1 MHKRTPLAK
10 RKLVSEPA
18 SFPDLTIIGISSQLK
33 DYRLAFHINRE
44 SDLSLVKNSDLPV
57 FDEKDEKLIEYPI
70 FSFYEAERRMNY
82 YLIGNNSSTNKMI
95 SAYKQADFIFM
106 LKGQPDKEKM
116 LALISVF
123 RKINGI
129 QLVFPLDN
137 EKIKNLEGIMSDLE
151 LHMVGKT

>member
-1 MHKRTPLAK
+1 LHKSTILAK
-10 RKLVSEPA
+10 RKLISEPA

-70 FSFYEAERRMNY
+70 FTFYEAERRMNY

-95 SAYKQADFIFM
+95 PPTGKLISSLC
-106 LKGQPDKEKM
+106 LKG
-116 LALISVF
+116 
-123 RKINGI
+123 
-129 QLVFPLDN
+129 
-137 EKIKNLEGIMSDLE
+137 NLTKKKCLP
-151 LHMVGKT
+151 

>member
-1 MHKRTPLAK
+1 LHKSTSLAK
-10 RKLVSEPA
+10 RKLISEPA
-18 SFPDLTIIGISSQLK
+18 SFPDLAIIGISSQLK

-57 FDEKDEKLIEYPI
+57 FDEKEEKLIEYPI
-70 FSFYEAERRMNY
+70 FTFYEAERRMYY
-82 YLIGNNSSTNKMI
+82 YLIGNNSSSSKMI

-106 LKGQPDKEKM
+106 LKGQPDNEKM
-116 LALISVF
+116 LALISIF

-129 QLVFPLDN
+129 QLVFPLEN
-137 EKIKNLEGIMSDLE
+137 GKIKNLEGIMSDLE